1 MTMPTV
7 ELKNTRCAICGT
19 EGNAIEI
26 YPANF
31 DLQALNPA
39 VFSARRLPDRVH
51 YRLVKCKT
59 CGLAR
64 SDPVADPALLA
75 QLYHESAFTYTDE
88 VADLKRTY
96 GRYLARLDKY
106 GARKGALLEIGCGNG
121 FFLQQALAQG
131 YCSVRGVEPSRAAI
145 SQAAPEVRDSILCDL
160 MRPGLFAA
168 AEFDIIC
175 LFQVFDHVPDPGTLL
190 DACFAALRPGGLVL
204 SINHN
209 IAAVSA
215 RLLGERSPIVDI
227 EHTYLYSPVTM
238 ARIFGA
244 HGFGIRGAG
253 SIRNQYSLR
262 YLVRLLPL
270 PAGPK
275 QATLGWLQRHS
286 IGRLRLSVPLGNL
299 YVVAQKPEALAG
311 DQPGPP

>member
-1 MTMPTV
+1 MQTV
-7 ELKNTRCAICGT
+7 ELSHTRCAICGT
-19 EGNAIEI
+19 EGNATEL

-31 DLQALNPA
+31 DPQALNPA
-39 VFSARRLPDRVH
+39 VFSARRLPDRIH
-51 YRLVKCKT
+51 YRLVKCQT
-59 CGLAR
+59 CGLVR
-64 SDPVADPALLA
+64 SDPIADPALLA
-75 QLYHESAFTYTDE
+75 QLYHESTFTYADE

-96 GRYLARLDKY
+96 GRYLAKLDNY

-131 YCSVRGVEPSRAAI
+131 YCSVRGVEPSRAAVA
-145 SQAAPEVRDSILCDL
+145 QAPPEVRDSIVCGL
-160 MRPGLFAA
+160 MRPGLFPP
-168 AEFDIIC
+168 AEFDVIC
-175 LFQVFDHVPDPGTLL
+175 LFQVFDHVPDPAALL
-190 DACFAALRPGGLVL
+190 DACFAALRPGGLAL

-238 ARIFGA
+238 ARIFAA
-244 HGFGIRGAG
+244 HRFQIRAAG
-253 SIRNQYSLR
+253 SVRNQYSLR

-275 QATLGWLQRHS
+275 QAALVWLERHS
-286 IGRLRLSVPLGNL
+286 IGRLRLRVPLGNL
-299 YVVAQKPEALAG
+299 YLAAQKPAAS
-311 DQPGPP
+311 PPSLL

>member
-1 MTMPTV
+1 MMQTV
-7 ELKNTRCAICGT
+7 ELRNTRCAICGT
-19 EGNAIEI
+19 EGHASEL

-51 YRLVKCKT
+51 YRLMKCKT
-59 CGLAR
+59 CGLVR
-64 SDPVADPALLA
+64 SDPIADPALLA
-75 QLYHESAFTYTDE
+75 QLYHESTFTYTDE

-96 GRYLARLDKY
+96 GRYLAKLDEY
-106 GARKGALLEIGCGNG
+106 VARKDTLLEIGCGNG

-131 YCSVRGVEPSRAAI
+131 YRSVRGVEPSRAAV
-145 SQAAPEVRDSILCDL
+145 SQAAPEVRDAIVCDL
-160 MRPGLFAA
+160 MRPGLFALGTV
-168 AEFDIIC
+168 DVIC

-190 DACFAALRPGGLVL
+190 DACFAVLRPGGLVL

-209 IAAVSA
+209 ITAVSA

-227 EHTYLYSPVTM
+227 EHTYLYSPATM

-253 SIRNQYSLR
+253 SVRNHYALR

-275 QATLGWLQRHS
+275 RAALAWLQRHS
-286 IGRLRLSVPLGNL
+286 IGSLRLWVPLGNL
-299 YVVAQKPEALAG
+299 YLVAQKPAEPAHSSV
-311 DQPGPP
+311 